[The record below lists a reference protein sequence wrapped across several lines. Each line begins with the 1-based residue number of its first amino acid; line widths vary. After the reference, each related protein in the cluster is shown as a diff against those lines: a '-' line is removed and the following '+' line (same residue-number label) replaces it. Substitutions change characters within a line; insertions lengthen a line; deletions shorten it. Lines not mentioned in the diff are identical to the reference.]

1 MFTKIKNFFHI
12 TVLMNLY
19 SLRNFLTGNGAVWL
33 KLNTNDLENMVE
45 KAVAYKSLKLEGKNV
60 LDLGC
65 GTGTMLSYLTREEK
79 CVPYGVD
86 LIRLNIH
93 QCRKKMKDGQFS
105 RQDIINYLDET
116 EKKFDLVILYG
127 VIGCFTVDKQRV
139 IIDKISNLLNSGG
152 VLWIGAN
159 IYTDSSYKFQT
170 YPVPRGFYEEICDG
184 DNSLDLEEISEKEI
198 FGSVKYDPNQ
208 TTVLLTKTSIGT
220 SDE

>member
-1 MFTKIKNFFHI
+1 MFTQIKNFFHI

-19 SLRNFLTGNGAVWL
+19 SLRNFMTGNGAVWL
-33 KLNTNDLENMVE
+33 KLNTTDLENMVQ
-45 KAVAYKSLKLEGKNV
+45 KTVSHKSLKLEGKNV

-86 LIRLNIH
+86 IIHLNIH
-93 QCRKKMKDGQFS
+93 QCRKKMKDGKFF

-116 EKKFDLVILYG
+116 EQKFDLVILYG
-127 VIGCFTVDKQRV
+127 VIGCFTVEKQRV

-170 YPVPRGFYEEICDG
+170 YPVPKGFYEEICDA
-184 DNSLDLEEISEKEI
+184 DKSLELEEIYEKEI
-198 FGSVKYDPNQ
+198 FGNVKYDSNQ
-208 TTVLLTKTSIGT
+208 TSIFL
-220 SDE
+220 SKSSE

>member
-1 MFTKIKNFFHI
+1 MFTQIKNFFHI

-33 KLNTNDLENMVE
+33 KLNTTDLENMVE
-45 KAVAYKSLKLEGKNV
+45 KIVSHKSLELEGKNV

-79 CVPYGVD
+79 CMPHGVD

-93 QCRKKMKDGQFS
+93 QCRKKMKDGKFF
-105 RQDIINYLDET
+105 RQDIINYLDENQ
-116 EKKFDLVILYG
+116 KKFDLVILYG

-139 IIDKISNLLNSGG
+139 IIDKVSNLLNPGG

-170 YPVPRGFYEEICDG
+170 YPVPKGFYEEIC
-184 DNSLDLEEISEKEI
+184 NNNKSLELEEIYEKEI
-198 FGSVKYDPNQ
+198 FGSVKYDTNQ
-208 TTVLLTKTSIGT
+208 TSVFLYKS
-220 SDE
+220 SE

>member
-1 MFTKIKNFFHI
+1 MFTQIKNFFHL

-33 KLNTNDLENMVE
+33 KLNTNDLENIVE
-45 KAVAYKSLKLEGKNV
+45 KTVVHKSLKLEGKNV
-60 LDLGC
+60 VDLGC

-93 QCRKKMKDGQFS
+93 QCRKKMGDGQFF

-127 VIGCFTVDKQRV
+127 VIGCFTVDKQRL
-139 IIDKISNLLNSGG
+139 IIEKISNLLNPDG

-159 IYTDSSYKFQT
+159 IYIDSSYKFQT

-184 DNSLDLEEISEKEI
+184 DISLDLEEISEKEI

-208 TTVLLTKTSIGT
+208 TSVFLTKSA
-220 SDE
+220 E